1 MDIASKR
8 EFWEMIK
15 AHKKDR
21 IIIVATQDMQ
31 EANVLAT
38 RIGFLSHGKMTLSG
52 TPEFL
57 AKELKHT
64 LQLVFKINTR
74 QTLNNHNTIEL
85 LDKKVK

>member
-8 EFWEMIK
+8 EFWELIK

-31 EANVLAT
+31 EANTLGT

-57 AKELKHT
+57 AKELRHT

-74 QTLNNHNTIEL
+74 QTLHNPASIKF
-85 LDKKVK
+85 LDKTTK

>member
-8 EFWEMIK
+8 EFWELIK

-31 EANVLAT
+31 EANTLGT

-57 AKELKHT
+57 AKELRHT

-74 QTLNNHNTIEL
+74 QTSHNPASIKF
-85 LDKKVK
+85 LDKTAK